1 MGGASV
7 PCLHPPEIHV
17 SASTLHLYTDSSP
30 NGFKATIALEEL
42 GLPYQLSHV
51 RIDQG
56 QHRSADFLAL
66 NPHGRIPV
74 LVDRAHGRIVFE
86 SAAILLYLAEQ
97 AEGLLPRNPTAR
109 WEAITWL
116 MFHAASVGPILGQR
130 VHFEHFAD
138 ERYLPAVQRY
148 QRLSDDAFKVLDDR
162 LATRPY
168 LAGAEYSIA
177 DIAHFAWLHI
187 ADIIDIDF
195 RHHRNLWRWYQQ
207 VGERPAVQRGVSLPE
222 PATGP

>member
-1 MGGASV
+1 VTEPA
-7 PCLHPPEIHV
+7 
-17 SASTLHLYTDSSP
+17 LHLYTDSSP
-30 NGFKATIALEEL
+30 NGYKATIALEEL
-42 GLPYQLSHV
+42 GLPYQLHSV

-56 QHRSADFLAL
+56 QHRQPEFLAL

-74 LVDRAHGRIVFE
+74 LEDRAHSRVVFE

-97 AEGLLPRNPTAR
+97 TGQLLPREPAGR
-109 WEAITWL
+109 WDAIVWL

-148 QRLSDDAFKVLDDR
+148 QRLSDDAFSVLDAR
-162 LATRPY
+162 LADRPY
-168 LAGAEYSIA
+168 LAGSDYSIA
-177 DIAHFAWLHI
+177 DIAHFGWLHI
-187 ADIIDIDF
+187 AEIIAIDF
-195 RHHRNLWRWYQQ
+195 RHHQHLWRWYQR
-207 VGERPAVQRGVSLPE
+207 VGERPAVQRGVLLPE